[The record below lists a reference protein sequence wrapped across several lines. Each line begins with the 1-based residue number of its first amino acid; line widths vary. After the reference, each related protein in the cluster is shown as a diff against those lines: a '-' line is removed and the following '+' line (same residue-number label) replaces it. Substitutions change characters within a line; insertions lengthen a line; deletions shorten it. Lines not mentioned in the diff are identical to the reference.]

1 MNPVPWLQMT
11 NMISYQGLVRTFHKR
26 GLLAVTQKQNGM
38 FMRCDD
44 SPGFFHGSAA
54 FTKSINQITCCT
66 FNMLP
71 TWLSPV
77 TVGNQ
82 YIVSLAAAFPT
93 ICCPCPFYFVIGQCE
108 KRHHSGDAADGMMF
122 IQGRKIGR
130 YWLPAGRRAGQRA
143 ASVAGFKNAGGNL
156 KMKPHTLRNFA
167 NFTQHASFRSQQSFH
182 HRL

>member
-1 MNPVPWLQMT
+1 MT
-11 NMISYQGLVRTFHKR
+11 NIILCDVTASVSELKNDPVASAGAGCGYPVAIIDSNRPVFLLCARGSVGKNARSSGRERPGAIDNRTSK
-26 GLLAVTQKQNGM
+26 
-38 FMRCDD
+38 
-44 SPGFFHGSAA
+44 P
-54 FTKSINQITCCT
+54 I
-66 FNMLP
+66 
-71 TWLSPV
+71 
-77 TVGNQ
+77 
-82 YIVSLAAAFPT
+82 
-93 ICCPCPFYFVIGQCE
+93 YFVIGQRD

>member
-1 MNPVPWLQMT
+1 MGIKGASLPSPKNKTVCLCAVMIPPV
-11 NMISYQGLVRTFHKR
+11 
-26 GLLAVTQKQNGM
+26 
-38 FMRCDD
+38 
-44 SPGFFHGSAA
+44 FFHGSAA

-71 TWLSPV
+71 TWLSPL